1 MSGFT
6 IPNVVSDEFAE
17 FCGLN
22 HGTRMSRIEMNN
34 HLYNYI
40 KNNNLSN
47 GRNIHADEKLTNL
60 LKHDEQLT
68 YFNIQR
74 YTSKHVMH

>member
-1 MSGFT
+1 MSGFAS
-6 IPNVVSDEFAE
+6 PVFVSDEFAE

-22 HGTRMSRIEMNN
+22 HGTMMSRIDMNKYVN
-34 HLYNYI
+34 NYI
-40 KNNNLSN
+40 KNNNLTD

-60 LKHDEQLT
+60 LKHDKPLT

-74 YTSKHVMH
+74 YTGKHVMH